1 MVKRLC
7 HALSLAT
14 LATLVVAAGLQCV
27 FLTSGTGVAVLDTFL
42 GRWLSPVAPT
52 LAAVAIALRLASSS
66 RSRVAWLLI
75 ALGQAS
81 WAFGAFYYAIA
92 LWLADPMP
100 YPSAADAG
108 WLVFYLPTLAGVVLL
123 VRDRTPGRTSAVSLL
138 DAAVGALAIAGA
150 GAALAFGPIVDATGG
165 SHLAI
170 ATNLAYPLGDLGLLA
185 VIVGGLAMSGWRV
198 SRGWA
203 LLMTGYAL
211 FAVADTLYLFQ
222 IANDTYSGGLLDA
235 GWVLSSAV
243 VALAAV
249 QPWETVRV
257 RAQAWSAFAFPAIFG
272 ALAVGVLTY
281 DHFVRVHLLALAL
294 SVASLL
300 AVIARMTL
308 IFRENLQMLDAS
320 RVEAATDLL
329 TELGNRRRLLVDLGA
344 LAPGDEATLV
354 LLDLDG
360 FKNYND
366 TFGHLAGDALLA
378 RLGRRLADAA
388 PAGATAYRLGGDEF
402 CLLARGADRPA
413 EHAVAAAD
421 ALGSTAT
428 ASRSRA
434 RTASSRSPPRRSTPR
449 RRCAWRTAGCT
460 RRSSAARPPPAA
472 RARTS

>member
-1 MVKRLC
+1 M
-7 HALSLAT
+7 
-14 LATLVVAAGLQCV
+14 
-27 FLTSGTGVAVLDTFL
+27 LDTFL

-329 TELGNRRRLLVDLGA
+329 TELGNRRRLPRRPRGA
-344 LAPGDEATLV
+344 GAGRR
-354 LLDLDG
+354 
-360 FKNYND
+360 
-366 TFGHLAGDALLA
+366 GDARAA
-378 RLGRRLADAA
+378 RPRRVQELQRHVRPPRRRRAA
-388 PAGATAYRLGGDEF
+388 RPPRTPTRG
-402 CLLARGADRPA
+402 RGAGR
-413 EHAVAAAD
+413 
-421 ALGSTAT
+421 
-428 ASRSRA
+428 RA
-434 RTASSRSPPRRSTPR
+434 RTVSAATSSACSPAAPTGRPSTPSR
-449 RRCAWRTAGCT
+449 RRTRSGEHGDGFSITSSYGVVTIPAEAIDSSGRRCAWRTAGCT